1 MLESCFD
8 AIIWYVFEGAQR
20 QISLFLFSIIIQTIQ
35 LFDHFH
41 EKFHEVSSSSKFES
55 CLRVQKLGTQPWTQ
69 YFQGSSHQQ
78 LEKCLVY
85 SIFYVFHLGTSL
97 GKGAFSP
104 NWYQDETRRILATQ
118 SSTWKFIITMA
129 PPTKTL
135 AAPGNPSPPHQ
146 VCAVSLG
153 SLHCVHCKKTGCFC
167 S

>member
-41 EKFHEVSSSSKFES
+41 EKLHEVLSSSKLES
-55 CLRVQKLGTQPWTQ
+55 CLRVQKPGAQPRTQ
-69 YFQGSSHQQ
+69 YFQGSSRQQ

-104 NWYQDETRRILATQ
+104 NWYQDETRRILRKVQ
-118 SSTWKFIITMA
+118 
-129 PPTKTL
+129 
-135 AAPGNPSPPHQ
+135 
-146 VCAVSLG
+146 CG
-153 SLHCVHCKKTGCFC
+153 SLSSPWHLPPRLLWHQESLLLPTR
-167 S
+167 